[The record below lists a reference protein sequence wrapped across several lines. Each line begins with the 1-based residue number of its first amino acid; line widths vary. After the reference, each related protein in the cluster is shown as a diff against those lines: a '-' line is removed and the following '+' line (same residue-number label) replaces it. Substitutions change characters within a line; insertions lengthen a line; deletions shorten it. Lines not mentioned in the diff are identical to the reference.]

1 MVVPQSKSS
10 HILRTKGL
18 NHWLEQE
25 SGGEERCEV
34 ITRQGVLVDEDEA
47 SADRVFVCCQLEKY
61 RDKNMLFTEE
71 Q

>member
-1 MVVPQSKSS
+1 M
-10 HILRTKGL
+10 
-18 NHWLEQE
+18 
-25 SGGEERCEV
+25 